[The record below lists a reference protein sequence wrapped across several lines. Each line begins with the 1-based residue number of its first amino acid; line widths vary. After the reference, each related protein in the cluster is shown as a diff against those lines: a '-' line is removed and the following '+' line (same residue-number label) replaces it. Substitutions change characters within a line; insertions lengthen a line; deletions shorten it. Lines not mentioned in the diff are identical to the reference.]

1 MNMKDEKF
9 DEFDIDLET
18 ADRIAKEYPSLS
30 DSARER
36 MFNMIENKMTV
47 TNKDDADSYVRI
59 EHKLFHKEKK

>member
-36 MFNMIENKMTV
+36 MFNMIENKM
-47 TNKDDADSYVRI
+47 K
-59 EHKLFHKEKK
+59 H